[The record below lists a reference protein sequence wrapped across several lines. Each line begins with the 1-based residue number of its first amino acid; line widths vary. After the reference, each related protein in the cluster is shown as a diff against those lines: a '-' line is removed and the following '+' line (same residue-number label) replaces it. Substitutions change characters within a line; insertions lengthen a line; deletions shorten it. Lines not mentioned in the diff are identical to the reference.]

1 MSHMY
6 APTKGR
12 LLPIVFAILAML
24 ILLTPTLVLG
34 QGMPETHTYQF
45 YNGATLVRT
54 QIVQNGEMLYEPPTP
69 TTPPGKIFDGWRI
82 GGVPVTFGP
91 QTVTSTQTFRVDAT
105 FKDGYYVRFVYD
117 EDDQLG
123 QTGPKSAIT
132 LATKLVAPGG
142 QADPSTV
149 SYVISEAGQ
158 TFSHW
163 SETPGGPA
171 FDFTTGIN
179 ESKTFYLVTK
189 AGVTFTYN
197 THGGSYIDP
206 QYYNQGENTV
216 QPPIP
221 QKTGYS
227 FSHWSTDENNATGPF
242 AFGNAATANTTLHA
256 IWTPVNVS
264 YTILYH
270 LQNAEDD
277 GYTVVGSRNKSG
289 LTGSAPTHDPTT
301 EFIDAEPASNESVE
315 RRHYEYSHKDEG
327 LTIAADGSTVLNVYY
342 NRRMFPFTIR
352 VCNRN
357 SGGGCSVS
365 EYVII
370 SNALY
375 KYGQSTAPTYE
386 QAINHPHYKGY
397 VWRTRSG
404 GNVFWS
410 EAPLML
416 DQVQNNTTYYLDEHP
431 LQAWGFYN
439 GDRRYLYH
447 YIEIDDTFCTNQTTC
462 PQVRENGQPV
472 TVGLGSIRP
481 AYEFFAQ
488 NGLRFTIEDGAIYS
502 PGFEL
507 YRFKPD
513 ESSNITVARWIQL
526 HTVAPDNHYEGTIYY
541 RRLNYQITF
550 YRNDGAAGNEAN
562 PFVVPNRT
570 PYQADLSNL
579 ETTYVTELTLPDR
592 VVEGVT
598 YQFTGWYTDIGYSG
612 LPYDFVGKT
621 MPPSDLNFY
630 AKWEPKPIKL
640 HYCKTIEGD
649 TCTFISVTP
658 KKTLDPGQVAAIQL
672 YKNLP
677 PGMGETDFVGWFVKR
692 NGKLVPFDLDNDTIE
707 AETTIY
713 PYYKGNTLTVKY
725 EVGAGSGTPPVDPN
739 DYVYSSHADVL
750 APGAAL
756 TPRPGTEFC
765 GWKLRGDTTPKI
777 YYPLDNVR
785 VDDNKV
791 FIAQFCPLPATTQVT
806 YRAGYGTV
814 APVVFPNLPIN
825 THHTVMSI
833 GTGADE
839 INFTRPGWEFVS
851 WLGADGNN
859 YSPGDI
865 VLLLK
870 EGAAPSQKN
879 IFTAQ
884 WRRQT
889 VDITAKKTWN
899 GGPASAHIAVDL
911 RLTRKLNG
919 TAQAWT
925 APNPTVTPGGSGVF
939 NYTWSGVE
947 SHSPDGTAYEY
958 QVIEN
963 LTPDQ
968 AALADPVITQ
978 PDPANQPYHWVVTN
992 NYKSPKIEVAITKVW
1007 QGGFYLDKPNIP
1019 IKLIGTC
1026 QAVGGGT
1033 CARIE
1038 KEATIGMTPG
1048 AGVSPV
1054 NQELDAGNYRE
1065 SWKYTFTDLPK
1076 YDLSGAEYKYQ
1087 IMENWAPGTKPTDWI
1102 SSCASEAAVGTER
1115 LTCTNTY
1122 DPPLVPTDP
1131 GDPDK
1136 PTQVAG
1142 EVTGV
1147 KKWLGGA
1154 KTGYADV
1161 KLQLK
1166 RQWKQD
1172 LNQDCVAGVNACGP
1186 VEPAKLKAPGE
1197 PNAPERKLEALT
1209 LCPDPNAATPCAPK
1223 WKTVWNQL
1231 PERDQQTGY
1240 PFLYSII
1247 EVDVGAIRPSNP
1259 IMGAFVQVV
1268 EDPDTTPLEVTNK
1281 YVPPLVNEGDPDPTT
1296 NDGEVKGQKIWSGGQ
1311 LSEHKKVTLKLTRQW
1326 KQKPADA
1333 CGPANECGSVEEY
1346 FTPRDD
1352 TTPITDLVISE
1363 ADAKASNSQSRVWI
1377 GLAMR
1382 EFANGYMY
1390 VYTVS
1395 ELETDA
1401 ELAPYKQVAKPD
1413 NLTVK
1418 NQYQSGTQTITAVKD
1433 WIGGDPAA
1441 RPSFTFQL
1449 CRTSGTDFAVCGDA
1463 AVLGTRPSTGPLTW
1477 DNVET
1482 HDPTGKPYKYW
1493 VIESA
1498 VPANYEP
1505 VNRGNLATLTSEER
1519 LKITNK
1525 YKSPKLPAFVG
1536 EIKWWGDG
1544 GATTHRRDTSLQ
1556 LYRSL
1561 DDGSGICQTGG
1572 ESVSAAVNV
1581 PKNGFAGG
1589 VYTVSFTGMD
1599 EFNPDGKKYCYYVDI
1614 VDGGG
1619 PIQIVGDP
1627 AQVHYKKV
1635 RSELSVDLSDFDNND
1650 LVVDLRLSQP
1660 NVKVEVRKE
1669 WVGGENAG
1677 PRPADVY
1684 FQLQRCFRTDLN
1696 ATTCR
1701 GGSVPADVVGY
1712 RELWTGTKITWY
1724 GLPSE
1729 DPLGNKYLYSV
1740 IEVKADGTP
1749 WTHDYYT
1756 ANIGS
1761 VTLGAMS
1768 QSYTVKNEFHGKK
1781 IPGGITGTLEWI
1793 PDKAALKSI
1802 VTIQLCRHK
1811 EGNPGAKE
1819 CTGTANPIGSQ
1830 TSKMTG
1836 NVADTS
1842 VNWPEHADLVDRAPD
1857 GSLYVYTTVHDGPA
1871 YDGNM
1876 MVYDVDPKDSA
1887 RPLHL
1892 VYRYV
1897 PRTIKIKVDKTW
1909 TNKGQ
1914 LVRTPVEVTLYGG
1927 AAGADQPVPSTALS
1941 NKYMGM
1947 VDANCVTTN
1956 PMVITPTATALADV
1970 ADHTV
1975 TKYWCVPADDANAA
1989 PYKYTAKET
1998 KVNYIF
2004 WEPVQPTNEISGHAD
2019 NDGHLNANGAF
2030 AVENKFKPP
2039 LINYEDNDPDCPPN
2053 TAGCTHDPNGDDGK
2067 MRLNKRW
2074 VGGAGFRVPV
2084 AINLLRNEDGNPANT
2099 DFEDNTI
2106 SPKTLTLTDMQPGD
2120 VDLWTKEFTGIPG
2133 MSENGEKY
2141 IYKIAELVVPVGFDN
2156 PPISPV
2162 IDQTTRTV
2170 TNKYNI
2176 PTGTV
2181 KITVTIDGGNPSSI
2195 GTNVKLTCKYNGTEV
2210 WVSNPEISVTGFSG
2224 ANCVGLTCRREVVVP
2239 NVPKTDDNGNPL
2251 QCEIDHKDIP
2261 GFGKTPSDPG
2271 PKPFPNSGTIELGIN
2286 YQYRSDT
2293 DKIIGTKRWIDGE
2306 SDGPRPTVYF
2316 QLWRKIGAAGVP
2328 EPVPGAAI
2336 MELMN
2341 GTLTVEWQNVD
2352 LYSPA
2357 AERYT
2362 HIIKEVSDMSGMNPW
2377 INPKYIV
2384 QDMDGLTVVNK
2395 YKIPTGTIVGK
2406 KEWRYKLPIEPI
2418 PTVHLKLFRRIPPSG
2433 AWQEVPGQPVMDL
2446 LAGAMPYEVTW
2457 NDVEKTDSSGKAYEF
2472 IVREV
2477 DPLGNDYV
2485 PDGYAKIENGNEV
2498 VNERL
2503 GRLFVWVTPTPESY
2517 EPFEIIGTNDEMST
2531 PHSQIVDNDDV
2542 DPTYPKRFQWDN
2554 VKKARTAFWIDRLDL
2569 AKWDV
2574 TGIDCKSRPYGAAEA
2589 TPGTD
2594 FSVQAKRTFTGRMTG
2609 EFAMQEMPTGRD
2621 VYCEIKLTN
2630 LKAAKIV
2637 VRNVTIPIPGKTIDP
2652 LDYATTGLG
2661 FTPFTMMANGPEKV
2675 QEVTP
2680 GEFTLKQT
2688 KTGADWAEWD
2698 TIDVTVSSSIIRR
2711 NPLISLS
2718 SPAFSQ
2724 DAELRFN
2731 VVDSEVV
2738 TITFYNVPKNTIM
2751 LKKITHPANAPEYF
2765 EFAGVLEGRV
2775 RHNEVLMRQMTPDGK
2790 YHQAIEVPKDGWAK
2804 HSVWCVERGAAGYV
2818 NNLVTRPEF
2827 YTMSAW
2833 YGLDEGETILCTFA
2847 NRGVGEEDFP
2857 DIPDPDIPGFT
2868 DFLPRTGFAPGRVTE
2883 VAEQPASKLYQSSNL
2898 KLTIPKLGQ
2907 SLEIVGVPE
2916 TSDGWDVS
2924 WLGNSAGY
2932 LMGTTFP
2939 TWDGNSVITAHV
2951 WDAYN
2956 NPGPFAELKN
2966 LVYGDRFEIEAYGR
2980 TFIYE
2985 VRESEQIRA
2994 GDVARVV
3001 KQDAIGNMTTLLT
3014 CEAYDEAA
3022 DKYEFRRLV
3031 RAVLVDTK

>member
-54 QIVQNGEMLYEPPTP
+54 QIVRNGELLYEPPTP

-105 FKDGYYVRFVYD
+105 FKDGYSVRFIYKINGVD
-117 EDDQLG
+117 R
-123 QTGPKSAIT
+123 T
-132 LATKLVAPGG
+132 LMTKTVLPGTTTDAT
-142 QADPSTV
+142 DV
-149 SYVISEAGQ
+149 SYVIDNASE

-163 SETPGGPA
+163 STAPNGAPFNFGATPINQ
-171 FDFTTGIN
+171 DTTL
-179 ESKTFYLVTK
+179 YLVTK
-189 AGVTFTYN
+189 PAVTVRFDSQ
-197 THGGSYIDP
+197 GGSYVDT
-206 QYYNQGENTV
+206 QYLNIGAQAQVPAPPTREGYTFRHWATAPNGGTAYNFSTPVNTSMTLYAVWNPKTVKYKVSYYLEN
-216 QPPIP
+216 PEDSR
-221 QKTGYS
+221 YS
-227 FSHWSTDENNATGPF
+227 FIEAKEFTGVVGTTPNLDASFWNNATNF
-242 AFGNAATANTTLHA
+242 INADPADGYNTEKLRYEFDHTVLDSPSDEAQYPGINPDESSVLKVYFKRRRYTFTMMYCPNTT
-256 IWTPVNVS
+256 
-264 YTILYH
+264 
-270 LQNAEDD
+270 
-277 GYTVVGSRNKSG
+277 
-289 LTGSAPTHDPTT
+289 
-301 EFIDAEPASNESVE
+301 
-315 RRHYEYSHKDEG
+315 
-327 LTIAADGSTVLNVYY
+327 
-342 NRRMFPFTIR
+342 
-352 VCNRN
+352 
-357 SGGGCSVS
+357 GGCAVRD
-365 EYVII
+365 YKVLAKTI
-370 SNALY
+370 Y
-375 KYGQSTAPTYE
+375 KYGQSTEPTYSIGSE
-386 QAINHPHYKGY
+386 HPLYSGY
-397 VWRTRSG
+397 SWATTANGTTYFSGAPEMKAEDFTVWGRYSG
-404 GNVFWS
+404 
-410 EAPLML
+410 
-416 DQVQNNTTYYLDEHP
+416 TTYYTIHYHENTDANYYAPGNCFTKIGKPIRTSDNLYQSGN
-431 LQAWGFYN
+431 LQ
-439 GDRRYLYH
+439 
-447 YIEIDDTFCTNQTTC
+447 
-462 PQVRENGQPV
+462 
-472 TVGLGSIRP
+472 
-481 AYEFFAQ
+481 
-488 NGLRFTIEDGAIYS
+488 FTIEDSVLIEGFKVFLLPGETPPAGGGAGH
-502 PGFEL
+502 PVVRRWEPLNAVGVC
-507 YRFKPD
+507 
-513 ESSNITVARWIQL
+513 NGITLDSRAR
-526 HTVAPDNHYEGTIYY
+526 HGTIFY
-541 RRLNYQITF
+541 RRLSYNVSF
-550 YRNDGAAGNEAN
+550 YRNNADGLFTATNIPFESSLAA
-562 PFVVPNRT
+562 
-570 PYQADLSNL
+570 L
-579 ETTYVTELTLPDR
+579 ETQYAAQLTLADK
-592 VVEGVT
+592 VEGGVT
-598 YQFTGWYTDIGYSG
+598 YQFAGWYDNSAFLGE
-612 LPYDFVGKT
+612 PYVLASES
-621 MPPSDLNFY
+621 MPARDLALY
-630 AKWEPKPIKL
+630 AKWVPKPIEVR
-640 HYCKTIEGD
+640 YCRTIEGTD
-649 TCTFISVTP
+649 CAKTTVERNHTLSSAQVHAIEDYKMTP
-658 KKTLDPGQVAAIQL
+658 AGYAPS
-672 YKNLP
+672 
-677 PGMGETDFVGWFVKR
+677 DFKGWFRKTPD
-692 NGKLVPFDLDNDTIE
+692 GTLIPFELATEIVPAPYTL
-707 AETTIY
+707 Y
-713 PYYKGNTLTVKY
+713 PYYLGNPFTVTY
-725 EVGAGSGTPPVDPN
+725 QLGSGTGTVPVDTQRYAF
-739 DYVYSSHADVL
+739 DSYAVLL
-750 APGAAL
+750 APTGITAP
-756 TPRPGTEFC
+756 TNYEFC
-765 GWKLRGDTTPKI
+765 GWKDQSDASNKT
-777 YYPLDNVR
+777 YYPGDLIR
-785 VDDNKV
+785 MTDNKTM
-791 FIAQFCPLPATTQVT
+791 IASYCPVPKNTSVT
-806 YRAGYGTV
+806 YRKGAGAAGEPDLTLT
-814 APVVFPNLPIN
+814 FPEN
-825 THHTVMSI
+825 TKHILFNI
-833 GTGADE
+833 GTGGQPASE
-839 INFTRPGWEFVS
+839 VNFTRPGYTFAGWLRDDGTTYAAGTNVFLLN
-851 WLGADGNN
+851 LGAVAGQNN
-859 YSPGDI
+859 
-865 VLLLK
+865 V
-870 EGAAPSQKN
+870 
-879 IFTAQ
+879 FTAQ
-884 WRRQT
+884 WNRNLT
-889 VDITAKKTWN
+889 SVTARKNWN
-899 GGPASAHIAVDL
+899 GGPAAAHIPVDL
-911 RLTRKLNG
+911 TLIRLVDGVREPWAAPAPTINPAVGPSDHFDYEWQNLETHNPSGKL
-919 TAQAWT
+919 
-925 APNPTVTPGGSGVF
+925 
-939 NYTWSGVE
+939 
-947 SHSPDGTAYEY
+947 YEY
-958 QVIEN
+958 KVIEN

-992 NYKSPKIEVAITKVW
+992 NYKSPKIEVTVTKVW

-1026 QAVGGGT
+1026 QAAGGGT
-1033 CARIE
+1033 CTRIE

-1048 AGVSPV
+1048 AGVSSV

-1147 KKWLGGA
+1147 KRWLGGA

-1186 VEPAKLKAPGE
+1186 VEPAKLKAAGE
-1197 PNAPERKLEALT
+1197 PNAAERHLVALT

-1441 RPSFTFQL
+1441 RPLFTFQL
-1449 CRTSGTDFAVCGDA
+1449 CRTSGSDFAVCGDA

-1482 HDPTGKPYKYW
+1482 HDANGKPYKYW
-1493 VIESA
+1493 VIES
-1498 VPANYEP
+1498 VIPANYEP
-1505 VNRGNLATLTSEER
+1505 VNRGNLAALTSDER

-1525 YKSPKLPAFVG
+1525 YKSPQLPAFVG

-1544 GATTHRRDTSLQ
+1544 GATTHRRDTNLQ

-1561 DDGSGICQTGG
+1561 DDGSGTCQTGG
-1572 ESVSAAVNV
+1572 EIVGPAVNV

-1627 AQVHYKKV
+1627 TKVHYKKV
-1635 RSELSVDLSDFDNND
+1635 RSELSTDMSDFDNND
-1650 LVVDLRLSQP
+1650 LIVDLRLSQP
-1660 NVKVEVRKE
+1660 NVKVEVTKQ
-1669 WVGGENAG
+1669 WVGGENMG

-1684 FQLQRCFRTDLN
+1684 FQLQRCIRADLN
-1696 ATTCR
+1696 ATTCQAP
-1701 GGSVPADVVGY
+1701 STPADVVGY

-1740 IEVKADGTP
+1740 VEVKADGSP

-1756 ANIGS
+1756 ANYGS

-1793 PDKAALKSI
+1793 PDKAALKTL

-1819 CTGTANPIGSQ
+1819 CTGTANPIGTQS
-1830 TSKMTG
+1830 SKMTG

-1876 MVYDVDPKDSA
+1876 MVYDVDPKDPA

-1927 AAGADQPVPSTALS
+1927 AAGANQPVPSTALS

-1947 VDANCVTTN
+1947 VDADCVTTN
-1956 PMVITPTATALADV
+1956 PMVIMPTATTLADV

-2004 WEPVQPTNEISGHAD
+2004 WEPVQPTNEVSGHAD

-2106 SPKTLTLTDMQPGD
+2106 SPKTLTLADMQPGD

-2195 GTNVKLTCKYNGTEV
+2195 GTNVKLTCKYNGNEV

-2224 ANCVGLTCRREVVVP
+2224 ANCAGLTCRREVVVP

-2377 INPKYIV
+2377 VNPKYIV
-2384 QDMDGLTVVNK
+2384 QDMNGLTVVNK

-2652 LDYATTGLG
+2652 LDYTTTGLG
-2661 FTPFTMMANGPEKV
+2661 FMPFTMMANGPEKV
-2675 QEVTP
+2675 QEITP

-2790 YHQAIEVPKDGWAK
+2790 YHQAIEVPKDGWTK
-2804 HSVWCVERGAAGYV
+2804 HSVWCVERGNAGYV
-2818 NNLVTRPEF
+2818 NNLVTRTEF

-2883 VAEQPASKLYQSSNL
+2883 IAEQPASKLYQSSNL

-2916 TSDGWDVS
+2916 TSEGWDVS

-3022 DKYEFRRLV
+3022 DKYEFRRIV